1 MSKTNSDIKI
11 RILEIRLR
19 IQTSILNVLWVIIIR
34 TTFMIQ
40 ACYKLKRISL
50 H

>member
-1 MSKTNSDIKI
+1 MSQTNSDIKI

-19 IQTSILNVLWVIIIR
+19 VQTSILNVLIYLFLR

-40 ACYKLKRISL
+40 VCYKVKRISL